1 MIQYCL
7 NASTIRPTPLMDK
20 IRIAGQTGYAAIE
33 LWCNELT
40 DYVEAG
46 GSMADIKQALND
58 HGLAVPTVIAIFGWL
73 GTTGQ
78 QHAEALEDAR
88 RRMEQAAEVG
98 ASFVISSPP
107 SDACDLSGGGAAYRE
122 LLELGRSFGV
132 RPAMEFLGFVDS
144 VFTIEQA
151 WQIVTGAAHE
161 DACVIMD
168 PFHILR
174 GGSPLEDIAKVP
186 GDKVAIWHWNDVPDT
201 KPVGQQTDADRVLPG
216 DGIGPLKEI
225 ERLALAQGYQGYVSL
240 ELFNPALWE
249 EDPEV
254 VARLGLEKMQ
264 GYFAA

>member
-1 MIQYCL
+1 MISYCL

-20 IRIAGQTGYAAIE
+20 IRIASQAGYAAIE

-40 DYVEAG
+40 DYEQAG
-46 GSMADIKQALND
+46 GSITDVKKALDDN
-58 HGLAVPTVIAIFGWL
+58 GLVVPTMIAIFGWL
-73 GTTGQ
+73 GTTGVE
-78 QHAEALEDAR
+78 HDAALEDAR
-88 RRMEQAAEVG
+88 QRMEQAAQIG
-98 ASFVISSPP
+98 ASYIISSPP
-107 SDACDLSGGGAAYRE
+107 SDACDLSNAGAAYRE
-122 LLELGRSFGV
+122 LLELGRLFGV
-132 RPAMEFLGFVDS
+132 RPAMEYLGFVDS

-174 GGSPLEDIAKVP
+174 GGSPLDDIAKIP

-201 KPVGQQTDADRVLPG
+201 KPVRQQTDADRVLPG
-216 DGIGPLKEI
+216 DGVGPLKEI
-225 ERLALAQGYQGYVSL
+225 EQQALAQGYQGYVSL

-249 EDPEV
+249 EEPEF

-264 GYFAA
+264 RYFAG